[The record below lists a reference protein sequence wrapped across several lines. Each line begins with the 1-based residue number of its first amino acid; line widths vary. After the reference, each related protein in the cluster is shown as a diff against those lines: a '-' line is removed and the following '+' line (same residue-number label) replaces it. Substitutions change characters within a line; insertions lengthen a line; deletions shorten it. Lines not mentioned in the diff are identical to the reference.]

1 MNMAQALILAVIQ
14 GATEFLPVSSSG
26 HMALGAKLVGLP
38 QAPLDFVVATH
49 FGTLLAVL
57 VYYRQDLLAMVRA
70 LFAPKSDDTDP
81 DGEEPTTADYRR
93 LFGNLIVASIP
104 AAIAGVL
111 LEDHID
117 AAFGDIRL
125 VGFALMITA
134 TLLAVSSRRNGPV
147 DLRDTTWKHALRVG
161 VWQAIALVPGI
172 SRSGSTIAGGL
183 LSGFSRQWAPRF
195 AFLMSVPV
203 VFGGTVFEARKLF
216 DGGMDAGFA
225 PATYGAATLLAAVV
239 GYLSI
244 LLVIDSVR
252 RGNLLYYSAYCLAV
266 GLVAVASG
274 FLVTS

>member
-1 MNMAQALILAVIQ
+1 MNMAQALILALIQ

-26 HMALGAKLVGLP
+26 HMALGGKLVGLP

-57 VYYRQDLLAMVRA
+57 AYYRHDLLAMLRA
-70 LFAPKSDDTDP
+70 VFAPKSGDPESDDAP
-81 DGEEPTTADYRR
+81 SPADYRR
-93 LFGNLIVASIP
+93 LFGNLILASIP

-125 VGFALMITA
+125 VGLALIVPA
-134 TLLAVSSRRNGPV
+134 TLLAVSSRRNGPL
-147 DLRDTTWKHALRVG
+147 DLRETTWKHALRVG

-195 AFLMSVPV
+195 AFLMSIPV
-203 VFGGTVFEARKLF
+203 VLGGTFFEARKLF
-216 DGGMDAGFA
+216 SGGMEAGFD
-225 PATYGAATLLAAVV
+225 PVIYGVATLVAAVV

-252 RGNLLYYSAYCLAV
+252 RGNLLYYGAYCLAV
-266 GLVAVASG
+266 GLVAIATG
-274 FLVTS
+274 FFVTP

>member
-1 MNMAQALILAVIQ
+1 MNMAQALILAFIQ

-26 HMALGAKLVGLP
+26 HMALGGKLVGLP

-57 VYYRQDLLAMVRA
+57 VHYRQDLLAMVRA
-70 LFAPKSDDTDP
+70 IIRPRGDDPEGGDTP
-81 DGEEPTTADYRR
+81 SPADYRR
-93 LFGNLIVASIP
+93 LFGNLILASIP

-111 LEDHID
+111 LEDRID

-125 VGFALMITA
+125 VGLALIVTA
-134 TLLAVSSRRNGPV
+134 TLLAVGSRRSGPV
-147 DLRDTTWKHALRVG
+147 DLPETTWKHALWVG
-161 VWQAIALVPGI
+161 VCQAIALVPGI

-183 LSGFSRQWAPRF
+183 LGGFSRQWAPRF

-203 VFGGTVFEARKLF
+203 VLGGTFFEARKLF
-216 DGGMDAGFA
+216 SGGMEANFD
-225 PATYGAATLLAAVV
+225 PVIYGIATLVAGVV

-252 RGNLLYYSAYCLAV
+252 RGNLLYYGAYCLAV
-266 GLVAVASG
+266 GLVAIATG
-274 FLVTS
+274 FFVTP